1 MAKKKQEEAGG
12 GGAPAWMAT
21 FSDLMN
27 LLLCF
32 FVLLFS
38 MSSVDAAKF
47 EQVVASLQSTFSI
60 LPAGGATIGEGE
72 MVGNGISQLK
82 ELDVYFNEAMTSN
95 DEGGSDSDESED
107 GGKGDEGDTDF
118 QEEMEEAGTAE
129 SEKMAEEMEKALE
142 KAGIAEQVNIEF
154 NEQYVLL
161 TLNGAILF
169 KSGKAEIQPEAKSI
183 IKKIAQIIDVYD
195 ENIIEV
201 EGHTD
206 NVPISG
212 GKYANNNVLSTFR
225 ALAVADYIKAKSH
238 VDPALLKFSGRGSY
252 LPIASNKT
260 AAGRAKNRRV
270 EIKVYNS
277 YYSKE

>member
-1 MAKKKQEEAGG
+1 MAKKKQDDAPA
-12 GGAPAWMAT
+12 GAPAWMAT

-47 EQVVASLQSTFSI
+47 NEVVASLQSSFSI
-60 LPAGGATIGEGE
+60 LPSGGSTIGEGE

-95 DEGGSDSDESED
+95 SNGENKEQGEGNSDYVKEYED
-107 GGKGDEGDTDF
+107 AAT
-118 QEEMEEAGTAE
+118 QE
-129 SEKMAEEMEKALE
+129 SEKMAEEIEGQLDKADLSD
-142 KAGIAEQVNIEF
+142 QVNVEF

-169 KSGKAEIQPEAKSI
+169 ESGKADIQSEAKPI
-183 IKKIAQIIDVYD
+183 IKKLAQIIDDYGD
-195 ENIIEV
+195 NIIEV

-206 NVPISG
+206 NVPLNG
-212 GKYANNNVLSTFR
+212 GKYKNNNVLSTFR
-225 ALAVADYIKAKSH
+225 ALAVADYIKEVSDVNPKY
-238 VDPALLKFSGRGSY
+238 LKFSGRGSY
-252 LPIASNKT
+252 VPVADNST

-277 YYSKE
+277 MYSGN

>member
-1 MAKKKQEEAGG
+1 MAKKKQEEAPAGS
-12 GGAPAWMAT
+12 PAWMAT

-47 EQVVASLQSTFSI
+47 NEVVASLQSTFSI
-60 LPAGGATIGEGE
+60 LPAGGSTIGEGE
-72 MVGNGISQLK
+72 MIGNGISQLK

-95 DEGGSDSDESED
+95 SNGEGEA
-107 GGKGDEGDTDF
+107 EGEGNADF
-118 QEEMEEAGTAE
+118 MKEMEEAGVSE
-129 SEKMAEEMEKALE
+129 SEKMAEEIQDKLE
-142 KAGIAEQVNIEF
+142 QAGIAEQVNVEF

-161 TLNGAILF
+161 TMNGSILF
-169 KSGKAEIQPEAKSI
+169 KSGEADIQAEAKPI
-183 IKKIAQIIDVYD
+183 IKKLARIIDNYK

-206 NVPISG
+206 NVPLNG
-212 GKYANNNVLSTFR
+212 GRYQNNNVLSTFR
-225 ALAVADYIKAKSH
+225 ALAVSDYIKSVSH
-238 VDPALLKFSGRGSY
+238 VDPALLKFAGRGSY
-252 LPIASNKT
+252 VPVADNST
-260 AAGRAKNRRV
+260 SAGRAKNRRV

-277 YYSKE
+277 LYSKI

>member
-1 MAKKKQEEAGG
+1 MANKKQEEAPAGS
-12 GGAPAWMAT
+12 PAWMAT

-47 EQVVASLQSTFSI
+47 NEVVASLQSTFSI
-60 LPAGGATIGEGE
+60 LPAGGSSIGEGT

-82 ELDVYFNEAMTSN
+82 ELDVYYNQAMNNTSESENEADN
-95 DEGGSDSDESED
+95 EGNQ
-107 GGKGDEGDTDF
+107 DF
-118 QEEMEEAGTAE
+118 MEEMEEAGTQE
-129 SEKMAEEMEKALE
+129 SEKMAEEIEAELE
-142 KAGIAEQVNIEF
+142 KAGIAEQVNVEF

-161 TLNGAILF
+161 TMNGAILF
-169 KSGKAEIQPEAKSI
+169 KSGDAEIQKKAKPI
-183 IKKIAQIIDVYD
+183 IKKLARVIDNYK
-195 ENIIEV
+195 EQIIEV

-206 NVPISG
+206 NVPIING
-212 GKYANNNVLSTFR
+212 GRFANNNVLSTFR
-225 ALAVADYIKAKSH
+225 ALAVSDYMKTVSDIN
-238 VDPALLKFSGRGSY
+238 PGLLKFSGRGSY
-252 LPIASNKT
+252 VPVASNKT

-277 YYSKE
+277 LYSKN

>member
-1 MAKKKQEEAGG
+1 MAKKKQDDAPAGS
-12 GGAPAWMAT
+12 PAWMAT

-47 EQVVASLQSTFSI
+47 NEVVASLQSSFSI
-60 LPAGGATIGEGE
+60 LPSGGSTIGEGE

-95 DEGGSDSDESED
+95 SNGENKEQGEGNSDYVKEYED
-107 GGKGDEGDTDF
+107 AAT
-118 QEEMEEAGTAE
+118 QE
-129 SEKMAEEMEKALE
+129 SEKMAEEIEGQLD
-142 KAGIAEQVNIEF
+142 KAGLSDQVNVEF

-169 KSGKAEIQPEAKSI
+169 ESGKADIQSEAKPI
-183 IKKIAQIIDVYD
+183 IKKLAQIIDDYGD
-195 ENIIEV
+195 NIIEV

-206 NVPISG
+206 NVPLNG
-212 GKYANNNVLSTFR
+212 GQYKNNNVLSTFR
-225 ALAVADYIKAKSH
+225 ALAVADYIKEVSDVNPKY
-238 VDPALLKFSGRGSY
+238 LKFSGRGSY
-252 LPIASNKT
+252 VPVADNST

-277 YYSKE
+277 MYSGN

>member
-1 MAKKKQEEAGG
+1 MAKKKQDDAPA
-12 GGAPAWMAT
+12 GAPAWMAT

-47 EQVVASLQSTFSI
+47 NEVVASLQSSFSI
-60 LPAGGATIGEGE
+60 LPSGGSTIGEGE

-95 DEGGSDSDESED
+95 SNGENKEQGEGNSDYVKEYED
-107 GGKGDEGDTDF
+107 AAT
-118 QEEMEEAGTAE
+118 QE
-129 SEKMAEEMEKALE
+129 SEKMAEEIEGQLD
-142 KAGIAEQVNIEF
+142 KAGLSDQVNVEF

-169 KSGKAEIQPEAKSI
+169 ESGKADIQSEAKPI
-183 IKKIAQIIDVYD
+183 IKKLAQIIDDYGD
-195 ENIIEV
+195 NIIEV

-206 NVPISG
+206 NVPLNG
-212 GKYANNNVLSTFR
+212 GKYKNNNVLSTFR
-225 ALAVADYIKAKSH
+225 ALAVADYIKEVSDVNPKY
-238 VDPALLKFSGRGSY
+238 LKFSGRGSY
-252 LPIASNKT
+252 VPVADNST

-277 YYSKE
+277 MYSGN